1 MGFKNIRQ
9 LVKEHMDNGRFL
21 TSTFRK
27 VPPHTTIAS
36 GGGWYDLSMASGNP
50 VPNYYAASPLEAA
63 KLESF
68 KGIFHGDDKPGGS
81 KFLKHMEMT
90 VSVTC
95 RGRFILLDYL
105 LFYPFVDGDD
115 LSEQVM
121 VNTETLD
128 RYEDGEGVMA
138 MVICVAPTTGG
149 GSFTMNYINQNGD
162 AKTSQLAV
170 CSVAAL
176 NIGSV
181 ATGEVATAASAA
193 WFVPLADGDT
203 GIRSVTSF
211 TMQSVS
217 GGLYSVVL
225 VKPLTEMLTI
235 VGNSTNECDF
245 IRQKPYIPE
254 IKNGAYL
261 GFLCNSFT
269 NLSAATVVGN
279 MTTVWSET

>member
-1 MGFKNIRQ
+1 MGFRNIRQ
-9 LVKEHMDNGRFL
+9 LAQEYVDNGRFL
-21 TSTFRK
+21 TTTFRK

-50 VPNYYAASPLEAA
+50 VPNYYAASPLTAS
-63 KLESF
+63 KLDSF
-68 KGIFHGDDKPGGS
+68 RGIFHGDDKPSGS

-105 LFYPFVDGDD
+105 LFYPFVDGND
-115 LSEQVM
+115 LSEQTM

-149 GSFTMNYINQNGD
+149 GSFTMKYINQDGD

-170 CSVAAL
+170 CRPAAL

-181 ATGEVATAASAA
+181 ATAASQS
-193 WFVPLADGDT
+193 WMVPLADGDT
-203 GIRSVTSF
+203 GIRSITSF
-211 TMQSVS
+211 TMASVS
-217 GGLYSVVL
+217 GGLFSVVL
-225 VKPLTEMLTI
+225 VKPLSEMLTI
-235 VGNSTNECDF
+235 VGGSTNECDY
-245 IRQKPYIPE
+245 IRQKPFMPE

-261 GFLCNSFT
+261 GLLCNSFT
-269 NLSAATVVGN
+269 NLSASTIVGN